1 MSAANKIVAETQR
14 WLAYARQ
21 DLTAAQAL
29 AAQAQSFSQ
38 QICFLSQQAAE
49 KSLKAVLIFLQIEFP
64 FRHDLE
70 LFRTLFPEDWQCSQL
85 TNLEQLT
92 EWAVESRYPTDSP
105 DPSDQDAQIALQ
117 QAETILAIVEQ
128 DLIQHGFSL

>member
-1 MSAANKIVAETQR
+1 MSKASRVTAETQR

-21 DLTAAQAL
+21 DLAAAQAL
-29 AAQAQSFSQ
+29 ADQPQSFSL

-70 LFRTLFPEDWQCSQL
+70 LLRTLVPEGWRCSQL
-85 TNLEQLT
+85 TNLERLT
-92 EWAVESRYPTDSP
+92 EWAVESRYPTNSP
-105 DPSDQDAQIALQ
+105 DPSDQDAQVALQ
-117 QAETILAIVEQ
+117 QAETILAVVEQ
-128 DLIQHGFSL
+128 DFTQHGFSP

>member
-1 MSAANKIVAETQR
+1 
-14 WLAYARQ
+14 
-21 DLTAAQAL
+21 
-29 AAQAQSFSQ
+29 
-38 QICFLSQQAAE
+38 
-49 KSLKAVLIFLQIEFP
+49 LKAVLIFLQIEFP

>member
-1 MSAANKIVAETQR
+1 MSEANKILAETRR

-21 DLTAAQAL
+21 DLTADQAL
-29 AAQAQSFSQ
+29 AGQAQSFSQ

-49 KSLKAVLIFLQIEFP
+49 KSLKAVLIFPQIEFP

-92 EWAVESRYPTDSP
+92 EWAVEGRYPTERLFEKGCPRYSSP
-105 DPSDQDAQIALQ
+105 PGGSWNTEFCGDYPTL
-117 QAETILAIVEQ
+117 
-128 DLIQHGFSL
+128 